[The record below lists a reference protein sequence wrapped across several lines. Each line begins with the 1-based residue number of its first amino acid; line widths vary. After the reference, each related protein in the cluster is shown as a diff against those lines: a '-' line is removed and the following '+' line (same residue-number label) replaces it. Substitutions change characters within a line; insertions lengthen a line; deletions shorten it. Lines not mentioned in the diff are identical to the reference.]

1 MKKKHLLSVLLFPLF
16 FVAFSEGLSIKK
28 DQIFNEWATGFLVT
42 KTGSESGE
50 IPEIEPKEDP
60 IEQIVFESGVACE
73 VNLINDIKYIRDKPK
88 RRTPIINIL
97 DVYRKLFFAASS
109 TANNV
114 VAYAVASGYWSDKA
128 GELETLFEERE
139 IDTDSESYIQWHQ
152 QIKDE
157 ITSLEIVETEFPG
170 GKSGNTPEELVD
182 HIMNYSLQEIPFLRK
197 FFLKSWDI
205 SIKERAQTL
214 YQDYKAHIKED
225 DLIKASVDLFN
236 LHAIKESQERV
247 MRDLDTFI
255 GSDYYNFEMF
265 IIFEIISIALFSA
278 AATSICFM
286 LLYYR
291 ENPAVL
297 PGLVTGGFV
306 AVFYTYD
313 AVILLFALAGAAAIL
328 LSYRMYKTPLSY
340 KESAILSLK
349 AGLVLF
355 LAQYVVSAVFNLA
368 GIMQAE
374 TGQGFPSL
382 DGGFSVLGVYLILGF
397 LIICFF
403 SVIGGVIANIFCR
416 RQPKSIDSN

>member
-1 MKKKHLLSVLLFPLF
+1 M
-16 FVAFSEGLSIKK
+16 
-28 DQIFNEWATGFLVT
+28 T

-73 VNLINDIKYIRDKPK
+73 VNLVNDIKYIRDKPK
-88 RRTPIINIL
+88 RRIPIVNIL
-97 DVYRKLFFAASS
+97 DVYRKLFFAAST

-128 GELETLFEERE
+128 GELETLFEEK

-157 ITSLEIVETEFPG
+157 ITSLEIIEIEFPG
-170 GKSGNTPEELVD
+170 EKSGNTPKELVD
-182 HIMNYSLQEIPFLRK
+182 HIMDYSLQEIPFLKR
-197 FFLKSWDI
+197 FFLKSWDT

-214 YQDYKAHIKED
+214 YQDYKIHIKED
-225 DLIKASVDLFN
+225 DLIKASVDLLN

-247 MRDLDTFI
+247 MRDLDTFF

-291 ENPAVL
+291 ENPAVS
-297 PGLVTGGFV
+297 PGLVAGGFV
-306 AVFYTYD
+306 AVFYAYN

-328 LSYRMYKTPLSY
+328 LSYRMYKTSLSY
-340 KESAILSLK
+340 KESAFLSLK
-349 AGLVLF
+349 AGVVLF
-355 LAQYVVSAVFNLA
+355 LVQYAVSAVFNLA
-368 GIMQAE
+368 GIVQGE

-382 DGGFSVLGVYLILGF
+382 DSGFSVLGVYLILGF

-416 RQPKSIDSN
+416 RQFKSIDST